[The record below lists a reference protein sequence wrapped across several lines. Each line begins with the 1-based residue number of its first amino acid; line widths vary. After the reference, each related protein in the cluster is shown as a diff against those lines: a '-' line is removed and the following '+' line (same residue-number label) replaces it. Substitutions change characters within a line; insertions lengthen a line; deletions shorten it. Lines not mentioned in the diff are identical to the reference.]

1 MFLLAVVDMFTLD
14 LMKLKDVLSDLM
26 DNPNNEDSSLKLQI
40 SDILTDVHN
49 IVKYQELKNIV
60 VFKTGSEC
68 IKWKIDYRMGPV
80 MGQTPIMVITPDK
93 WVTEIPKKETEKEE
107 EEEIIYGE

>member
-1 MFLLAVVDMFTLD
+1 MFTLD
-14 LMKLKDVLSDLM
+14 LMKLKDVFSDLI
-26 DNPNNEDSSLKLQI
+26 DNQNNEDSSLKLQI

-68 IKWKIDYRMGPV
+68 IKWKIDYRMGPQ
-80 MGQTPIMVITPDK
+80 MGQRPIMVITPDK
-93 WVTEIPKKETEKEE
+93 WVAEIPKKKTEKEE